1 MIKIYCSNS
10 VKTTF
15 ILWVI
20 LSLISASTSISARSL
35 IIDTKGYVSGQLSRV
50 KLDANQSGV
59 FGKVYIGEILL
70 GHDSATFISLGN
82 QPEGLVANP
91 WRFCF
96 EKDEYDEVEELIGND
111 VVLEFKTP
119 RKNTLL
125 SCTSAN
131 ELVEVY
137 PANDGQIL
145 EPTHVIGA
153 IRTTDPQISHGVE
166 FGRVVNVIKNND
178 LFNIYFMTMQ
188 VGSGGSQ
195 FRHFIIDNTDLF
207 DFAIQSLQAAAMVK
221 VHYSDRFSRKNL
233 FGLSSMSY
241 VSEIEMVDQGNI
253 D

>member
-1 MIKIYCSNS
+1 MKKIYCSNN
-10 VKTTF
+10 VKTAF
-15 ILWVI
+15 MLWVI
-20 LSLISASTSISARSL
+20 LSLVSASTSISARSL

-50 KLDANQSGV
+50 NLDVNQSGV
-59 FGKVYIGEILL
+59 FGRVYIGEILL
-70 GHDSATFISLGN
+70 GHDSATFISSGN
-82 QPEGLVANP
+82 QPQGLVSNP

-96 EKDEYDEVEELIGND
+96 DKNEYDEIEELIGNH

-119 RKNTLL
+119 RKGSLL
-125 SCTSAN
+125 SCTSEN
-131 ELVEVY
+131 ELVDVY
-137 PANDGQIL
+137 PANDYQIL

-178 LFNIYFMTMQ
+178 SFNIYFMTIQ

-207 DFAIQSLQAAAMVK
+207 DFAIQSLQTAAMVK
-221 VHYSDRFSRKNL
+221 VHYSDRLSKRNL
-233 FGLSSMSY
+233 FGLGSMSY

>member
-1 MIKIYCSNS
+1 MIKNYCSNN
-10 VKTTF
+10 VKTASM
-15 ILWVI
+15 LWVI
-20 LSLISASTSISARSL
+20 LSLIFVSTSISARSL

-50 KLDANQSGV
+50 NLDANQSGV
-59 FGKVYIGEILL
+59 FGRVYIGEILL
-70 GHDSATFISLGN
+70 GHDSATFISIGN
-82 QPEGLVANP
+82 QPRGLVANP

-96 EKDEYDEVEELIGND
+96 EKSEYDEVEELIGTD

-119 RKNTLL
+119 RKNSLL
-125 SCTSAN
+125 TCTSAN
-131 ELVEVY
+131 ELVDIY
-137 PANDGQIL
+137 QANNYLTL
-145 EPTHVIGA
+145 EPTHVSGA

-178 LFNIYFMTMQ
+178 LFNIYFMTIQ

-195 FRHFIIDNTDLF
+195 FRHFVIDNTDLF

-221 VHYSDRFSRKNL
+221 VHYSDRFSRRNL

-241 VSEIEMVDQGNI
+241 VSEIEMVDQGHL

>member
-1 MIKIYCSNS
+1 MIKIYCSDNI
-10 VKTTF
+10 KK
-15 ILWVI
+15 ILMLSVI
-20 LSLISASTSISARSL
+20 LGLISVSTTITARSL

-50 KLDANQSGV
+50 NLDANQSGV

-82 QPEGLVANP
+82 QPQGLVANP

-96 EKDEYDEVEELIGND
+96 EKDEYDEIEDLIGND

-119 RKNTLL
+119 RKGSLL

-131 ELVEVY
+131 ELVDIY
-137 PANDGQIL
+137 PANNYPTL
-145 EPTHVIGA
+145 EPTHVTGA

-178 LFNIYFMTMQ
+178 LFNIYFMTIQ

-241 VSEIEMVDQGNI
+241 VSEIEMVDQ